1 MSLFLLV
8 ILIPWTMA
16 IAQDDSLIGTWAG
29 KFGLVGI
36 PEDDVRIQFEAD
48 GSLVYIQ
55 PITLAL
61 DSSSDPVQ
69 VTPGKHGHLEYGRR
83 KNLAGGDRVAPG
95 RRYPGYPDRICQGA
109 CPHCGRHSGYFGR

>member
-1 MSLFLLV
+1 MSFFLLV

-69 VTPGKHGHLEYGRR
+69 VTLESTGTWSTEGEKY
-83 KNLAGGDRVAPG
+83 LAGGDRVAPG
-95 RRYPGYPDRICQGA
+95 RRYAGYPDRICQGA